1 MSRTI
6 AERRSHARFPHK
18 IDIEIPKEGK
28 GTFARLVASD
38 LSLGGL
44 FCSSNQDYAEMTRLE
59 VRLQLPDPEGPDTIA
74 VEAVVV
80 RRKELKSTSGDGRY
94 ELGLFFTSM
103 SDDARERLARF
114 LATHAS

>member
-18 IDIEIPKEGK
+18 IAIEIPKDGK
-28 GTFARLVASD
+28 GTLARLVASD

-44 FCSSNQDYAEMTRLE
+44 FCSSSHDYAEMTRLE
-59 VRLQLPDPEGPDTIA
+59 VRLELPDPGGSESIA

>member
-1 MSRTI
+1 LSRTI

-18 IDIEIPKEGK
+18 LDIRIPEDGR

-44 FCSSNQDYAEMTRLE
+44 FCSSSKDYAEMTRLE
-59 VRLQLPDPEGPDTIA
+59 VQLELPDPAGPETIA

-80 RRKELKSTSGDGRY
+80 RRKELKSASGEGRF

-103 SDDARERLARF
+103 SDEARERLARF
-114 LATHAS
+114 LAAHAS